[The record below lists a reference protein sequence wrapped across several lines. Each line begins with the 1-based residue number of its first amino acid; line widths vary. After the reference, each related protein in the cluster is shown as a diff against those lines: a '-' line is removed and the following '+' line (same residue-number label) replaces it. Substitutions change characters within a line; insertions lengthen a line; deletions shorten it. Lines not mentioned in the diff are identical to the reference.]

1 MRIPIEKKIVFINS
15 DNANIKLSNDDI
27 FIDVPTNIM
36 NVDDTNT
43 EHIEVILSEFVCNRD
58 FKSVNETNNKYSIY
72 YNGQDHIYSIDE
84 GFPNVLDALNQLK
97 GQLQQIFTGE
107 TFFCS
112 YLRVSGQTKIVCSFV
127 GTRPADLALNFDIDN
142 SCEFLFGFT
151 KAKHTFS
158 NPSGQI
164 VELFSDGVINV
175 LGNKKEI
182 FIRSSLVN
190 DNYENVVEGG
200 VIVNEILGKIPIN
213 AEPLS
218 NINFVDGGA
227 DIFRTRLSTTNMTG
241 FNIRLTTEDPNVL
254 IGLNSNF
261 LMTLTF
267 VKMMQ
272 QPNTLES
279 ILTDLLDIERIK
291 FLRDEERRKPKSI
304 STK

>member
-1 MRIPIEKKIVFINS
+1 MRIPVEKRIVFINS

-27 FIDVPTNIM
+27 YVDVPTNVM
-36 NVDDTNT
+36 TVDDTNT
-43 EHIEVILSEFVCNRD
+43 EHIEVVLSEFVCNRD
-58 FKSVNETNNKYSIY
+58 FKSVNETNNKYSIF
-72 YNGQDHIYSIDE
+72 YNGIDHIYSITE

-97 GQLQQIFTGE
+97 GQLQQEFSGE

-112 YLRVSGQTKIVCSFV
+112 YLRVSGQTKIVCNFT
-127 GTRPADLALNFDIDN
+127 GTVPHGLALNFDIEN

-151 KAKHTFS
+151 KAKHTFN
-158 NPSGQI
+158 NPTGTI
-164 VELFSDGVINV
+164 YELFSDGVINV

-190 DNYENVVEGG
+190 ENYENTTEGG

-218 NINFVDGGA
+218 NINFTDGGA
-227 DIFRTRLSTTNMTG
+227 DIFRTRLSTNNITG
-241 FNIRLTTEDPNVL
+241 FNVRLTTEDENTL

-267 VKMMQ
+267 IKMKQ
-272 QPNTLES
+272 QPNTLET
-279 ILTDLLDIERIK
+279 ILNDLLDIERVK
-291 FLRDEERRKPKSI
+291 FLRDEERSKKKSQPRV
-304 STK
+304 